1 MVEAKQQKMTM
12 TIVALSVFQELMNLD
27 IVRAVVIWV

>member
-12 TIVALSVFQELMNLD
+12 TIVVLSVFKELMNLD
-27 IVRAVVIWV
+27 IVRVVVIWV